1 MNTAQKEYQNQQRKI
16 VGQLNRILNDDEK
29 YNFGLAG
36 HIIKKFG
43 YQFSIEIL
51 ERLPEGKPVSYII
64 GTLKKEDE
72 KSCNH
77 ATSQIHGLA
86 ETWRNK

>member
-1 MNTAQKEYQNQQRKI
+1 MNTVQKEYQNQQRKI
-16 VGQLNRILNDDEK
+16 VGQLNRILNDVGNH
-29 YNFGLAG
+29 NFGLAG

-64 GTLKKEDE
+64 GTLKREDE
-72 KSCNH
+72 KCCDI
-77 ATSQIHGLA
+77 ATSQIHDLA
-86 ETWRNK
+86 ETWRKR